1 MKNHCSSIC
10 ILVCIILTHS
20 NASIWIKNVKHYG
33 PAATAVG
40 VKCLATMTK
49 FYLKDPTLTRAG
61 NLVVAFS
68 RNLTIPADN
77 VQRYY
82 LRWIH
87 AAITS
92 GEVKS

>member
-1 MKNHCSSIC
+1 MS
-10 ILVCIILTHS
+10 HS
-20 NASIWIKNVKHYG
+20 NASIWIKNVKFYS

-61 NLVVAFS
+61 NLVVAIN

-87 AAITS
+87 PAIAS
-92 GEVKS
+92 GEIKS